1 MLKQLSIKNYALID
15 ELNVSFDTGL
25 NIITGETG
33 AGKSILLGGLAL
45 VLGKRADLGQIK
57 DSSKKCIVEAT
68 LEIEDFNLRDFFEM
82 NDLDYDGEVFL
93 RRELLPSGKSRAFIN
108 DSPVRLETLNNI
120 GSKLIDVHSQNQTLQ
135 LTDESY
141 LFSIIDS
148 VSGNFLILDEYQ
160 DIWRQY
166 RRLTKDLE
174 DLKLRQKE
182 DLKRRDYNAFLL
194 EELNE
199 IQTTPEQLVEIE
211 ENLAQLENAELI
223 QLRLQ
228 FAMEALSNEELGLIE
243 KLKDIKR
250 NLDDISS
257 FSSNYHRINQRVIS
271 AIIELEDLASDI
283 YSEECNVVSDPQSFN
298 EVNQKIQRINTL
310 LMKHS
315 VNSLEELLEIR
326 SELNMNFELTNTLE
340 ERIVTLEDELIRLK
354 TKLNQLAK
362 NLSKNRLKA
371 APILGRQLEEKLMPL
386 GMPNAKFQ
394 IELLS
399 LNELSSNGKDGLRF
413 KFTANKGAK
422 FGDLKTSASGGEL
435 SRIMLCLKS
444 ILAEHTKL
452 PTLIFDEIDTGVSGE
467 IADKMGEIM
476 KSMSLHFQLMS
487 ITHLPQIAAKGDSHY
502 RVFKEDLDGQTL
514 TNIKALDKAE
524 RVQEIA
530 KMLGGVEK
538 FDSAILHAK
547 QLLN

>member
-283 YSEECNVVSDPQSFN
+283 YSEECNVVSDPQSLN
-298 EVNQKIQRINTL
+298 EVNQKNQRINTL

-340 ERIVTLEDELIRLK
+340 ERIETLEGELIRLK

>member
-1 MLKQLSIKNYALID
+1 MLKELSIKNYALID
-15 ELNVSFDTGL
+15 ELNVSFVKGL

-68 LEIEDFNLRDFFEM
+68 LEIAGFNLEELFKSH
-82 NDLDYDGEVFL
+82 DLDYDDEVFL

-108 DSPVRLETLNNI
+108 DTPVRLETLNAI

-148 VSGNFLILDEYQ
+148 ISGNAVILNEYQ
-160 DIWRQY
+160 DIWNQY
-166 RRLTKDLE
+166 RILTRDLE
-174 DLKLRQKE
+174 ALKLRQKE

-199 IQTTPEQLVEIE
+199 IKITPGQLVEIE
-211 ENLAQLENAELI
+211 EEHAQLENAELI
-223 QLRLQ
+223 QHHLQ
-228 FAMEALSNEELGLIE
+228 FAMQVLSNEEIGLIE
-243 KLKDIKR
+243 KLKDVKR
-250 NLDDISS
+250 NLDEIAG
-257 FSSNYHRINQRVIS
+257 FSSNYEQINQRVIS

-283 YSEECNVVSDPQSFN
+283 YSQESEVVLDPHSLN
-298 EVNQKIQRINTL
+298 EVNQKMQHINTL

-315 VNSLEELLEIR
+315 VNSLDELLEIR
-326 SELNMNFELTNTLE
+326 LEFKKEFELTNNLE
-340 ERIVTLEDELIRLK
+340 ERIVTLEDELVRLK
-354 TKLNQLAK
+354 SGLNQLAK
-362 NLSKNRLKA
+362 RLSDNRLKA
-371 APILGRQLEEKLMPL
+371 APVLGRQLEQKLQPL
-386 GMPNAKFQ
+386 GMSNAKFQ

-399 LNELSSNGKDGLRF
+399 LDQLSSNGKDGLSF
-413 KFTANKGAK
+413 KFTANKGSK
-422 FGDLKTSASGGEL
+422 FNDLKTSASGGEL

-444 ILAEHTKL
+444 ILAQYTKL

-476 KSMSLHFQLMS
+476 KSMSRHFQLMS
-487 ITHLPQIAAKGDSHY
+487 ITHLPQVAAKGDVHY
-502 RVFKEDLDGQTL
+502 RVFKEDSGEQTL
-514 TNIKALDKAE
+514 TNIKELDQAE

>member
-243 KLKDIKR
+243 KLKDVKR

-283 YSEECNVVSDPQSFN
+283 YSEESNVVSDPQSLN

-310 LMKHS
+310 LMKHG

-340 ERIVTLEDELIRLK
+340 ERIVTLEGELIRLK

-371 APILGRQLEEKLMPL
+371 APILGRQLEERLMPL